1 MNKDSISFM
10 EVGPR
15 DGLQNEKTILS
26 LQDRVELVRKLALSG
41 LKRIEVGSF
50 VSPKIIPQMNQTEE
64 LVSQILQTKEELP
77 GDTRFSALVPNLKG
91 LERALSCGLKE
102 IAIFAAATDSF
113 SKKNINR
120 SVKKSFDI
128 YGEVCKEAF
137 KEKLKVRGYLSVA
150 FSCPYEGK
158 VSPDKVIELVEKML
172 DLGVYEVSV
181 SDTTGTA
188 RPREVDLLLEKL
200 FKKIRPKEISLHF
213 HNVHGMAVG
222 NVWTGYLRGVRVFDG
237 SVGGLGGCPYANVP
251 SGNVPTESLVYLF
264 KGAENP
270 LIGKLAEV
278 GRWLERKLKK
288 TLPSPFIHSPYFLER
303 KNK

>member
-1 MNKDSISFM
+1 M

-50 VSPKIIPQMNQTEE
+50 VSPKVIPQMNQTEE
-64 LVSQILQTKEELP
+64 LVSQILQTKLP
-77 GDTRFSALVPNLKG
+77 RGIRFSALVPNLKG

-113 SKKNINR
+113 SKKNINC

-128 YGEVCKEAF
+128 YKEVCKEAF
-137 KEKLKVRGYLSVA
+137 KERLKIRGYLSVA

-158 VSPDKVIELVEKML
+158 VSQNKVIELAEKIL
-172 DLGVYEVSV
+172 DLGVYEVSI

-188 RPREVDLLLEKL
+188 RPKEVDLLLKKL
-200 FKKIRPKEISLHF
+200 LKKIPSRKISLHF

-237 SVGGLGGCPYANVP
+237 SVGGLGGCPYAGVP

-264 KGAENP
+264 EGAENP

-288 TLPSPFIHSPYFLER
+288 TLPSPFIHSPYFLRE
-303 KNK
+303 KNN